1 MGGPGKGK
9 GGRQE
14 SPPGDVAFKKEKIK
28 GKLGKG
34 EILGSWFVKGE
45 PPKGEAASD
54 YANVATE
61 AAQEMDSALEKEDIP
76 LGYQKVVRDYF
87 DAITPKKGE
96 DEEKKK

>member
-9 GGRQE
+9 GGRAE
-14 SPPGDVAFKKEKIK
+14 APPGDVAFEKEKIK

-45 PPKGEAASD
+45 PPKGEAAAG
-54 YANVATE
+54 YAEVATE

-76 LGYQKVVRDYF
+76 LGYQKIVRDYF
-87 DAITPKKGE
+87 EAITPKKGE
-96 DEEKKK
+96 EEKKK